1 MEVSGLGKIFTDQ
14 LLDDESLYHCLGYD
28 KEKHEGICYCF
39 IIYDSE
45 TLLRKKD
52 LVGNLG

>member
-28 KEKHEGICYCF
+28 KEKHEGIFAIVLSFMIQRLY
-39 IIYDSE
+39 
-45 TLLRKKD
+45 
-52 LVGNLG
+52 